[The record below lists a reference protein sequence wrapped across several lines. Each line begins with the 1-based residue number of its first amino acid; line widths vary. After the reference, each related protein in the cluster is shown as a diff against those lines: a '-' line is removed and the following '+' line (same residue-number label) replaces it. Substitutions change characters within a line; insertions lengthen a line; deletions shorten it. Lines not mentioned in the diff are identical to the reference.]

1 MKQEVTVNGMTCQGC
16 ANAVKTKF
24 EKIKEIDSV
33 KIDLENKKAILE
45 TEIEIPKESL
55 QTVLEDTNYEVV

>member
-1 MKQEVTVNGMTCQGC
+1 MKQEVDVNGMTCQGC

-24 EKIKEIDSV
+24 EKINGIDSV
-33 KIDLENKKAILE
+33 EIDLENKKAILE
-45 TEIEIPKESL
+45 TEIEIPKDLL

>member
-24 EKIKEIDSV
+24 EKIKGIDSV

-45 TEIEIPKESL
+45 TEIEIPKDSL

>member
-1 MKQEVTVNGMTCQGC
+1 MKQEVTIQGMTCQGC

-24 EKIKEIDSV
+24 EKIKGIDSV

-45 TEIEIPKESL
+45 TEIEIPKDSL

>member
-45 TEIEIPKESL
+45 TEIEIPKDSL

>member
-1 MKQEVTVNGMTCQGC
+1 MKQEVTVQGMTCQGC
-16 ANAVKTKF
+16 ANTVKTKF
-24 EKIKEIDSV
+24 EKIKGIDSV

-45 TEIEIPKESL
+45 TEIEIPKDSL